1 MDSRVKLVQPTAQ
14 DAPEFLAKVRA
25 SASLHHPWVFPPVD
39 ADSFAAYLARI
50 CADGHQGFFLRADGD
65 LVGVINVNNIVMGS
79 LRSGFLGYYAFR
91 GGEARGLMSEGLG
104 LVMTHAFGPLGMHRL
119 EANIQPGNSPS
130 LRLVER
136 AGFVKEGFS
145 ENYLLINGQ
154 WRDHERWAITAE
166 RFGTTHH
173 QRA

>member
-1 MDSRVKLVQPTAQ
+1 MKLVQPTAQ
-14 DAPEFLAKVRA
+14 DAPEFLARARA
-25 SASLHHPWVFPPVD
+25 SASLHHPWVFPPVN

-50 CADGHQGFFLRADGD
+50 CGGGHQGFFIRTDDD

-79 LRSGFLGYYAFR
+79 LRSGYLGYYAFI
-91 GGEARGLMSEGLG
+91 GCEGRGLMSEGLR
-104 LVMTHAFGPLGMHRL
+104 LVITHAFGRLGLHRL
-119 EANIQPGNSPS
+119 EANIQPDNSPS

-145 ENYLLINGQ
+145 QNYLLIDGQ
-154 WRDHERWAITAE
+154 WRDHERWAITSE
-166 RFGTTHH
+166 MFGFIHD